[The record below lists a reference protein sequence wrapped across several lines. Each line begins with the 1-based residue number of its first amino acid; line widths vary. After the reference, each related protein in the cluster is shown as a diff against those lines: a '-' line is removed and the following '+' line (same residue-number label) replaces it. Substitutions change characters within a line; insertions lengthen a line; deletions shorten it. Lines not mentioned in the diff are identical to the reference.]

1 MRSDVGYKGGVKL
14 QFAIDHQLRRPLTH
28 DLRGLLDVSHTGM
41 PGAAVRGEG
50 QHCHPRRFASDRLPG
65 LGAGNRD
72 IRQLRRRRLR
82 HHAAVGKPQRLA
94 GILRQ
99 HQKQRRERF
108 TPRLQADKAQTG
120 AQHAGG

>member
-1 MRSDVGYKGGVKL
+1 MCR
-14 QFAIDHQLRRPLTH
+14 
-28 DLRGLLDVSHTGM
+28 
-41 PGAAVRGEG
+41 EG
-50 QHCHPRRFASDRLPG
+50 QHCHPRRFASDRSPG

-72 IRQLRRRRLR
+72 IRQLRRGRLR
-82 HHAAVGKPQRLA
+82 HHAAVGKPQRLS

-108 TPRLQADKAQTG
+108 TSRLQADKAQTS